1 MTVNNVLAVPTC
13 YIIYTHVSHSW
24 VDDRMLKEKD
34 LGAIVKIMFAFK
46 VTLLSMLHNIA
57 ASNPLPIK
65 LGKSWPVFTAK
76 S

>member
-1 MTVNNVLAVPTC
+1 
-13 YIIYTHVSHSW
+13 
-24 VDDRMLKEKD
+24 MLKEKD